1 MQNQN
6 VIQLNNAPTP
16 MERLRENA
24 VLLSVEVHCPSFTK
38 TDKQASAEH
47 SRNRNAKVGRHKVG
61 KLLIDSPLLV
71 AIRSL
76 GNDARNIV
84 KHECAPFD
92 RGRFLCP
99 NYKIIDIKEAVRAVF
114 EQCQVH
120 KDEFVSQYPMIMA
133 RNQIELGDD
142 FNPSEYPSL
151 RQVTEKISWAL
162 TPWPVPLKDD
172 FRSQVEQDG
181 LDGLTDEFNRG
192 ADNALRDSL
201 EKVFADVRKTIEN
214 VSTQL
219 GDREENLD
227 SKRQF
232 KTKCRPF
239 HETLLD
245 NVMRYVNML
254 DVCNI
259 YDNAEVKASQQ
270 QIRDLLAS
278 VSVPQ
283 LKASDS
289 LRLETKE
296 QVDEIIKNLPT
307 L

>member
-1 MQNQN
+1 M
-6 VIQLNNAPTP
+6 
-16 MERLRENA
+16 
-24 VLLSVEVHCPSFTK
+24 
-38 TDKQASAEH
+38 
-47 SRNRNAKVGRHKVG
+47 
-61 KLLIDSPLLV
+61 
-71 AIRSL
+71 
-76 GNDARNIV
+76 
-84 KHECAPFD
+84 
-92 RGRFLCP
+92 
-99 NYKIIDIKEAVRAVF
+99 
-114 EQCQVH
+114 
-120 KDEFVSQYPMIMA
+120 
-133 RNQIELGDD
+133 
-142 FNPSEYPSL
+142 
-151 RQVTEKISWAL
+151 
-162 TPWPVPLKDD
+162 
-172 FRSQVEQDG
+172 
-181 LDGLTDEFNRG
+181 
-192 ADNALRDSL
+192 
-201 EKVFADVRKTIEN
+201 RKTIEN

-227 SKRQF
+227 SKRQY

-283 LKASDS
+283 LKSSDS
-289 LRLETKE
+289 LRLETKA